1 MYRPKHIVSYVHNAK
16 IGVLVEFAFEDS
28 LLSGVE
34 EFIDFAHDIAMHIA
48 ATNPAD
54 LSTLLHQG
62 FVKNPEISIEKL
74 IQQTIV
80 KFGDHIEITR
90 FTRWDTEPKPPGND
104 GIPPRDPAVLMR
116 LVK

>member
-1 MYRPKHIVSYVHNAK
+1 MYKPRHIESYVHNAK

-34 EFIDFAHDIAMHIA
+34 EFMSFTHDIAMHIA

-54 LSTLLHQG
+54 LSSLLHQG
-62 FVKNPEISIEKL
+62 FVKNSEITIEKL

-80 KFGDHIEITR
+80 KLGENIEITR
-90 FTRWDTEPKPPGND
+90 FTRWDTEPKLPGND
-104 GIPPRDPAVLMR
+104 GIPPKDPAVVMR

>member
-1 MYRPKHIVSYVHNAK
+1 MYKPKHIESYVHDAK

-28 LLSGVE
+28 LIAGVE
-34 EFIDFAHDIAMHIA
+34 EFINFTHDIAMHIA
-48 ATNPAD
+48 ATDPAD
-54 LSTLLHQG
+54 LSDLLRQE
-62 FVKNPEISIEKL
+62 FIKNPEITIEKL

-80 KFGDHIEITR
+80 KLGENIEITR

-104 GIPPRDPAVLMR
+104 GKPPRDPAVAIR

>member
-1 MYRPKHIVSYVHNAK
+1 MYKPKHIESYVHNAK

-34 EFIDFAHDIAMHIA
+34 EFLNFTHDIAMHIA

-54 LSTLLHQG
+54 LSILLHQV
-62 FVKNPEISIEKL
+62 FVKSPEITVEKL

-80 KFGDHIEITR
+80 KLGENIEITR
-90 FTRWDTEPKPPGND
+90 FTRWDTEPKPPDKD
-104 GIPPRDPAVLMR
+104 GIPPKGPAVLMR